1 MQRRAMTKEELFGH
15 VLATIEA
22 AAGKPLVL
30 ILAQE
35 ADGDEDGIVYSIVS
49 RLDIEDLAA
58 FFSLIL
64 SSAQTTE
71 H

>member
-1 MQRRAMTKEELFGH
+1 MQRREMTKEELFGH
-15 VLATIEA
+15 VLNVVEA

-35 ADGDEDGIVYSIVS
+35 ADDDEGIVYSIVS